1 VILISLSPEYT
12 PSPERV
18 FPDGITMSQ
27 VNAQLAA
34 DCELEPEIEARAID
48 IEARATEIEAIA
60 LSARK
65 RKRLEPLEEEI
76 NDGVINLEATG
87 DSVFVPNRLTNAPGD
102 REGSEDNNGGRRVL
116 PARKKS
122 MYRGKHVR
130 FSDE

>member
-1 VILISLSPEYT
+1 VILISLSPEHT
-12 PSPERV
+12 PSPDKF

-34 DCELEPEIEARAID
+34 DCELEPEIEARATD
-48 IEARATEIEAIA
+48 IEAGA

-76 NDGVINLEATG
+76 DDGVIDLEATG
-87 DSVFVPNRLTNAPGD
+87 DSVFVPNRSTNAPGD

-116 PARKKS
+116 LARKKS

>member
-1 VILISLSPEYT
+1 VILIS
-12 PSPERV
+12 PSPEHTLSPDRF

-27 VNAQLAA
+27 VNAQLVA
-34 DCELEPEIEARAID
+34 DYESEPE
-48 IEARATEIEAIA
+48 IEARATEIESRAS
-60 LSARK
+60 SARK

-76 NDGVINLEATG
+76 DDGVIDLEATG
-87 DSVFVPNRLTNAPGD
+87 DSVFVPNRSTNAPGD

-122 MYRGKHVR
+122 MYRGKYVR